1 MENNLPLSSFLH
13 TFSGFGNIHIS
24 IHDFS
29 GILSHPDLKLDF
41 CDRIHIKRFC
51 DIAKSTKNGYNACLR
66 CKALANKKAF
76 LEQKMFY
83 GLCKYGLFEVC
94 LPVVQNGKTLAVI
107 YVGNIVCD
115 LEESK
120 AKAQRACKQTG
131 VDYYLLEKEFDNAY
145 KSNNISAYINIAK
158 AVESYI
164 KLILKTSDFRPDTN
178 EHWLI
183 KELKAY
189 VKGNFRSSIK
199 LKDVATLYG
208 FNEKYLGR
216 LFLRETGNSF
226 TKYVNSV
233 RLKQTEEELKATD
246 KSIIDIS
253 LDAGFENVTYFNR
266 LFKQKHGITPRQFR
280 AEK

>member
-1 MENNLPLSSFLH
+1 MENNLPLSEFLH
-13 TFSGFGNIHIS
+13 TFSKFSNIHIS

-29 GILSHPDLKLDF
+29 GILSHPDLKLEF
-41 CDRIHIKRFC
+41 RDRIHIKRFC
-51 DIAKSTKNGYNACLR
+51 DVAKSTKKGFSACLR
-66 CKALANKKAF
+66 CKYLANKKA
-76 LEQKMFY
+76 LTEQKLFY
-83 GLCKYGLFEVC
+83 GLCQYGLFEVG
-94 LPVVQNGKTLAVI
+94 LPIVQNGKTLAVI

-115 LEESK
+115 LQKSK
-120 AKAQRACKQTG
+120 AKALRTCKHTG
-131 VDYYLLEKEFDNAY
+131 VDFNVLEKEFDNAY
-145 KSNNISAYINIAK
+145 IGQDITAYINIAR

-164 KLILKTSDFRPDTN
+164 KLVLKTSDFRPDMG

-183 KELKAY
+183 KELRDYAKSNY
-189 VKGNFRSSIK
+189 RSSVQ

-216 LFLRETGNSF
+216 LFLKKAGTSF
-226 TKYVNSV
+226 TKYVNSL
-233 RLKQTEEELKATD
+233 RLNQAEAELKATE

-280 AEK
+280 A

>member
-1 MENNLPLSSFLH
+1 MENYLPLSSFLH

-24 IHDFS
+24 VHDFS
-29 GILSHPDLKLDF
+29 GILSHPDLNLEF
-41 CDRIHIKRFC
+41 CDRIHNKDFC
-51 DIAKSTKNGYNACLR
+51 NIAKSTKNGYNACLR

-94 LPVVQNGKTLAVI
+94 QPVVQNGKTLAVI

-115 LEESK
+115 IEKSK
-120 AKAQRACKQTG
+120 AKAQKACRQTG
-131 VDYYLLEKEFDNAY
+131 VDFNELQKEFDNAY
-145 KSNNISAYINIAK
+145 KGQEISAYIDIAK

-164 KLILKTSDFRPDTN
+164 KLILKTSDSRLNHT
-178 EHWLI
+178 EHWI
-183 KELKAY
+183 ISELKTYAQSNY
-189 VKGNFRSSIK
+189 RSSIL

-216 LFLRETGNSF
+216 LFLKEVGISF
-226 TKYVNSV
+226 TAYVNSL
-233 RLKQTEEELKATD
+233 RLKQAESELETTD
-246 KSIIDIS
+246 KSVIDIS

-280 AEK
+280 A